1 MDEYQEVAV
10 EDPIVQDDAVE
21 EVSQESSADR
31 NWKQARA
38 VMADQKRELEELK
51 AMMSQMTQTK
61 QAPEEEAEEEDDFD
75 DADEDDYVTV
85 ANARKIAQKA
95 KLTAEKHAYKAAEK
109 VLKQHMHN
117 QNISTSQDRARAKY
131 DDYDDII
138 QNYTIPL
145 IKNDPAL
152 AHKINTSKDPA
163 LAAYRAG
170 KISDEYL
177 ESSAPKMSA
186 KAEKVVRN
194 SQQPASSHAGQG
206 LKAQV
211 AALSENMTQDQV
223 WALAQQYAS
232 GG

>member
-10 EDPIVQDDAVE
+10 EDPVAQDEAVE
-21 EVSQESSADR
+21 EVSQESSSDK
-31 NWKQARA
+31 NWKQARS
-38 VMADQKRELEELK
+38 VMADQKREIEELK
-51 AMMSQMTQTK
+51 ALMNQMSQAQ
-61 QAPEEEAEEEDDFD
+61 QAPEEEEVDDFD

-85 ANARKIAQKA
+85 AKA
-95 KLTAEKHAYKAAEK
+95 KQIAEKAKITAEKHAYKAAEK